1 VIDFRDRHAPGY
13 KPYTEEE
20 IASYQAYVAWKR
32 LSHSGRRSR
41 ADLSSALQEEWD
53 AAGIKEGSWWPA
65 LDHEAVKRLYE
76 EVLHEQDKKR

>member
-1 VIDFRDRHAPGY
+1 MIDFRDKSAPGY
-13 KPYTEEE
+13 KPYTPEE
-20 IASYQAYVAWKR
+20 IRRYGNYITWKR

-65 LDHEAVKRLYE
+65 LDHEEAKRAYQE
-76 EVLHEQDKKR
+76 TTKS